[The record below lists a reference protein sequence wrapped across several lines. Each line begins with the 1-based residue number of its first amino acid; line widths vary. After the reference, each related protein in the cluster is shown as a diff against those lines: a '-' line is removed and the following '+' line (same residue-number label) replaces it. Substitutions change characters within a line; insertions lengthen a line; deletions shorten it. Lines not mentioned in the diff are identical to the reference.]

1 MPLAIRPCGN
11 RHKAGKAVLRPRQTH
26 ETRAAMPYPHYKN
39 ARKNPVDNPVE
50 NGVDKKELIHT
61 PHGRPPPQVDIHR
74 LINGDRAKIPHFCI
88 NKRYKLITFA
98 PNVDNVDKRLS
109 ALKYNNKRK

>member
-1 MPLAIRPCGN
+1 MKRGCQ
-11 RHKAGKAVLRPRQTH
+11 AVPRC
-26 ETRAAMPYPHYKN
+26 N
-39 ARKNPVDNPVE
+39 NVRKNPVDNPVE

-61 PHGRPPPQVDIHR
+61 PHGQPPPQVDIHR